1 MHLPNLRQVRM
12 RKLLTQRELAAK
24 AGVTQATVALLE
36 GGRTRARVSTVRK
49 LVAALGIDP
58 HELIGD
64 GDDGQDGAREQQR

>member
-1 MHLPNLRQVRM
+1 MQLSNLRRARM

-36 GGRTRARVSTVRK
+36 GGRTKARISTVRK
-49 LVAALGIDP
+49 LAAALGID
-58 HELIGD
+58 HCELIGD